1 VDDPTTSLTE
11 RVRASVADAL
21 RRVGPPE
28 SSLERVLVSLRT
40 DDRSDEAA

>member
-1 VDDPTTSLTE
+1 MDNHTPSLAE

-28 SSLERVLVSLRT
+28 SSLEAVLVSLRA